1 MYLYN
6 SLTLKKEELPRPDP
20 KAKDIRLFVCGP
32 TVYDYPHIGN
42 ARTFM
47 VFDIFARYL
56 RSRGVK
62 LFYLQNITDID
73 DKIINRA
80 KEENTDW
87 KTISR
92 RYEKIFKGDMKRLGI
107 TSVDKYARATDF
119 IPQIVTQVK
128 RLIEKKHAYL
138 IEGDGY
144 YFDLKTF
151 PEYGKLA
158 GRTIEQ
164 AEDAKSRIDASSKKR
179 NRGDFCLWKLSHA
192 NSAPPPAGSGNAN
205 APMRMAEPGWKS
217 ELGFGKPGW
226 HIEDTAITEK
236 FFGPQYEIHGGALD
250 LKFPHHEAEIAQQE
264 SASGLKP
271 FVKIWMH
278 AGFLFVGGK
287 KMSKSLG
294 NFVTIEDFLQDSPPE
309 IFRWMVLAHHYR
321 SPMDYTPELVAQSR
335 ASLERIHQFIEKLS
349 FAAQRQIADL
359 RGPNADVR
367 RRYDPTSSIAITEK
381 KLHAA
386 MDDDF
391 NTPLAISH
399 IFELMLEFQEKI
411 WQLDPNG
418 AKTLAGFV
426 ESTLKMLGL
435 SLKSP
440 KIPRNVSLLV
450 KRRETSR
457 ASQQFIQSDALRKE
471 ADALGFIIEDTP
483 IGPFLW
489 PKS

>member
-1 MYLYN
+1 MGSGFSFEGAPCYNKLIAMNIYN
-6 SLTLKKEELPRPDP
+6 SLSRRKEDLPAPTPETKTL
-20 KAKDIRLFVCGP
+20 RLFVCGP
-32 TVYDYPHIGN
+32 TVYDSPHIGN
-42 ARTFM
+42 ARTFL

-62 LFYLQNITDID
+62 LFYLQNITDVD

-80 KEENTDW
+80 KTENTDW

-92 RYEKIFKGDMKRLGI
+92 RYEKIFKSNMKRLGI
-107 TSVDKYARATDF
+107 TTVDKYARATDF
-119 IPQIVTQVK
+119 IPQIVAQVK
-128 RLIEKKHAYL
+128 RLTEKKHAYL

-164 AEDAKSRIDASSKKR
+164 AEDATSRIDTNDKKR
-179 NRGDFCLWKLSHA
+179 NRGDFALWKLSRE
-192 NSAPPPAGSGNAN
+192 G
-205 APMRMAEPGWKS
+205 EPGWKS
-217 ELGFGKPGW
+217 EFGFGRPGW

-264 SASGLKP
+264 SVSEKKP

-294 NFVTIEDFLQDSPPE
+294 NFITIEDFLRDNPPE
-309 IFRWMVLAHHYR
+309 VLRWMVLNHHYR
-321 SPMDYTPELVAQSR
+321 SPMDYTPELLAQSR
-335 ASLERIHQFIEKLS
+335 ASLEKIREFVEKLK
-349 FAAQRQIADL
+349 FASKRKLSPVSSRINPGKSIVIAQ
-359 RGPNADVR
+359 
-367 RRYDPTSSIAITEK
+367 K
-381 KLHAA
+381 KFYAA
-386 MDDDF
+386 MDDDL
-391 NTPLAISH
+391 NTPLAVANL
-399 IFELMLEFQEKI
+399 FELMLEFQEKI

-418 AKTLAGFV
+418 AKMLVGYV
-426 ESTLKMLGL
+426 ESIIKMLGI

-440 KIPRNVSLLV
+440 KIPRNVASLA
-450 KRRETSR
+450 KRRETFR
-457 ASQQFIQSDALRKE
+457 ASKQFIQSDALRKE

-483 IGPFLW
+483 RGPFVW
-489 PKS
+489 PKGK